1 MELLP
6 PVCYGSAPAPQPRAD
21 YPPPIFAP
29 SISRKNQLA
38 LFSIDSPALTSLRG
52 FGAKDAVH
60 QLRESDGRKR
70 RVLVTC
76 RSDNPRDQLLN
87 RLAAPLGGDHQAGV
101 ENQSHAGGSS
111 GSRWLS
117 IAASTSLAK
126 SASMTAVESSGKSA
140 MHSEI
145 VRRGGA
151 GAWITATG
159 SLPLSITTS
168 APARTRAS
176 TSAKLLAASP

>member
-1 MELLP
+1 
-6 PVCYGSAPAPQPRAD
+6 YGSAPAPQPRAD

-101 ENQSHAGGSS
+101 ENQSHSGGSS

-117 IAASTSLAK
+117 IA
-126 SASMTAVESSGKSA
+126 
-140 MHSEI
+140 EI
-145 VRRGGA
+145 G
-151 GAWITATG
+151 
-159 SLPLSITTS
+159 
-168 APARTRAS
+168 RAS
-176 TSAKLLAASP
+176 CRDSTYISARGPRLRR